1 MNLSRTQVLRRWGL
15 AGLLC
20 LLIIMAAWV
29 RVALT
34 LSDPG
39 FDAVEARGLLRSDPA
54 LLFHFVQS
62 ILDAGGMP
70 AEFARHARIEAPQP
84 MSVPQLF
91 ALGPEFA
98 SAAFHALLR
107 ATLAPQQPLHV
118 SCLWFSSLCASSLAL
133 GAALLAR
140 ELGLSRAMALLAAL
154 LTLLL
159 PANQRT
165 LGFLLVGEDYSF
177 PLWLL
182 HLGLALRAMR
192 TRSSAWALLA
202 SLSLLA
208 SLATWHAASFFLTLE
223 AALGFGLYLRSAS
236 NPLRDRSGQLAL
248 GVLLLGSLAIPMLRH
263 TAFVFSLPAALMLGM
278 AWGRTRLAASVCAGL
293 VLGCG
298 LAWAHFSGGGS
309 GEYSHVFALL
319 AAKLEHALKLP
330 ADPRELPF
338 EVRIMWQGPFASL
351 GPATLLT
358 LLGVGSLAA
367 LSSARA
373 LARFFS
379 QPASDPRAAMVA
391 GLFWLGLLLALVIER
406 VVILPGA
413 LAGVLL
419 VHALAQRRIWLF
431 ALIALQLA
439 LCSAHFRD
447 WRNPWYQP
455 VIRREELR
463 AALAAV
469 DRLTPRGAV
478 VATDFV
484 NGPAVLAHT
493 GRAIVQ
499 QPKWET
505 RRSRERIEEFLKA
518 WFEGDL
524 ESFRRL
530 LRERYGAE
538 YLLVDRATLTM
549 GMRYAAGIP
558 PGIPLRPDSPAAL
571 LGSFDGRPTPPA
583 AGFEQLYESSPQLRQ
598 SNGQPSVLF
607 RLYRLK

>member
-1 MNLSRTQVLRRWGL
+1 MNLSRTQALIVL
-15 AGLLC
+15 GLLA
-20 LLIIMAAWV
+20 LAAAWL
-29 RVALT
+29 RVSLT
-34 LSDPG
+34 LADPG
-39 FDAVEARGLLRSDPA
+39 FDPVEARGLLRSDPA

-62 ILDAGGMP
+62 ILDAGGWP
-70 AEFARHARIEAPQP
+70 SEFASHARIEAPVP
-84 MSVPQLF
+84 MSVPALF
-91 ALGPEFA
+91 ALGPEFGIA
-98 SAAFHALLR
+98 GFHALLQG
-107 ATLAPQQPLHV
+107 TLAPDLPLHV
-118 SCLWFSSLCASSLAL
+118 SCLWFSSLCASGLVF

-140 ELGLSRAMALLAAL
+140 ELGLSRALALLAAL

-182 HLGLALRAMR
+182 HLGLALRAVR
-192 TRSSAWALLA
+192 TRSSVWALLA
-202 SLSLLA
+202 SFSLLV

-223 AALGFGLYLRSAS
+223 VAGGFALYLRSAG
-236 NPLRDRSGQLAL
+236 NPLRERPGQLAL

-263 TAFVFSLPAALMLGM
+263 TAFVFSLPAAVLLGM
-278 AWGRTRLAASVCAGL
+278 AAGRTRVAACACAGL
-293 VLGCG
+293 VLSAG
-298 LAWAHFSGGGS
+298 LAWAHLSGSGS

-319 AAKLEHALKLP
+319 AAKLGHALALP

-358 LLGVGSLAA
+358 MLGVGSLAA
-367 LSSARA
+367 LSSARM
-373 LARFFS
+373 LGRFFS
-379 QPASDPRAAMVA
+379 QPAASDPRAALVA
-391 GLFWLGLLLALVIER
+391 GLFWLGLPLALMIER

-419 VHALAQRRIWLF
+419 VHALTRKRAWLF
-431 ALIALQLA
+431 GLTALQLA
-439 LCSAHFRD
+439 LFSAHYRE

-455 VIRREELR
+455 VIRRDELR

-469 DRLTPRGAV
+469 ERLTPSGAV

-524 ESFRRL
+524 VSFHRL
-530 LRERYGAE
+530 LQERYGAG

-549 GMRYAAGIP
+549 GMRYAAGVP
-558 PGIPLRPDSPAAL
+558 PGVPLRPDSPAAL
-571 LGSFDGRPTPPA
+571 LGSFDGRPTPPVN
-583 AGFEQLYESSPQLRQ
+583 GFEVLYESSPLLRQ
-598 SNGQPSVLF
+598 SNGQPSALF
-607 RLYRLK
+607 RLYKLK

>member
-1 MNLSRTQVLRRWGL
+1 
-15 AGLLC
+15 
-20 LLIIMAAWV
+20 
-29 RVALT
+29 
-34 LSDPG
+34 
-39 FDAVEARGLLRSDPA
+39 
-54 LLFHFVQS
+54 
-62 ILDAGGMP
+62 
-70 AEFARHARIEAPQP
+70 
-84 MSVPQLF
+84 MSVPHLF

-98 SAAFHALLR
+98 SAAFHALVR
-107 ATLAPQQPLHV
+107 TTLAPQIPLHV

-140 ELGLSRAMALLAAL
+140 ELGLSRAKALLAAL

-182 HLGLALRAMR
+182 HLGLALRAVR
-192 TRSSAWALLA
+192 TRSSSWALL
-202 SLSLLA
+202 SSCSLLV
-208 SLATWHAASFFLTLE
+208 SLATWHAASFFLSLE
-223 AALGFGLYLRSAS
+223 ALVGFALYLRSAK
-236 NPLRDRSGQLAL
+236 NPLRERFAQLAV
-248 GVLLLGSLAIPMLRH
+248 GFLLLGSLAIPMLRH
-263 TAFVFSLPAALMLGM
+263 TAFVFSLPAAVMLGM
-278 AWGRTRLAASVCAGL
+278 AVGRTRLAACVCAGL
-293 VLGCG
+293 VFGSG
-298 LAWAHFSGGGS
+298 LAWAQFSGGGS

-319 AAKLEHALKLP
+319 AAKLEHALALP

-351 GPATLLT
+351 APATLLT

-367 LSSARA
+367 LSSALTLKRY
-373 LARFFS
+373 FS
-379 QPASDPRAAMVA
+379 EPTSDPRAAMIA
-391 GLFWLGLLLALVIER
+391 GLYWLGLLLALMIER

-419 VHALAQRRIWLF
+419 VHELSKRRLWLF
-431 ALIALQLA
+431 ALVALQLA
-439 LCSAHFRD
+439 LCSAHFHN

-455 VIRREELR
+455 VIRRDELR
-463 AALAAV
+463 AALAAI
-469 DRLTPRGAV
+469 DRLTPRAAV

-493 GRAIVQ
+493 GRTIVQ

-505 RRSRERIEEFLKA
+505 RRSRERIEEFLTA
-518 WFEGDL
+518 WFFGDL
-524 ESFRRL
+524 ESFHRL

-549 GMRYAAGIP
+549 GMRYAAGLP
-558 PGIPLRPDSPAAL
+558 PGVPLRPDSPAAR
-571 LGSFDGRPTPPA
+571 LGSFEGRPNPPEI
-583 AGFEQLYESSPQLRQ
+583 GFEQVYESSPQLRQ

-607 RLYRLK
+607 RLYKLK